1 MPLAGRLEAVTATRL
16 TMHKFAQFA
25 VRSVPPLYA
34 APGGWGGEG
43 LYGHSKESG
52 TVMSS
57 HNTAAWLWWCVGE
70 ERAREGRSGG
80 QKGIV

>member
-34 APGGWGGEG
+34 AP

-57 HNTAAWLWWCVGE
+57 HNTAAWLWWCVVE